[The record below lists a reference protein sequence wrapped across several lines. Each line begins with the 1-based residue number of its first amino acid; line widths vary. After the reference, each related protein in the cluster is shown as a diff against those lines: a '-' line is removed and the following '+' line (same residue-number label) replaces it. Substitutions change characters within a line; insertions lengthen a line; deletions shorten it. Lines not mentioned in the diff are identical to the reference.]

1 MSTVVKISLL
11 CACAGIVALAV
22 PVPLLDVPQ
31 LFETSDLVVV
41 AEVKAV
47 SPGDRET
54 LEIPGGTLKARA
66 MIADFGVLRVIK
78 GHAETRVLSVTYHFP
93 DLPMGYASIVV
104 GDVGVFFLRSS
115 KKQYGFTSVHYPYL
129 VASRICESL
138 GAVPTLRAI
147 VSELQ
152 CAFNEEGGTTVRRL
166 AVVDALVRIPT
177 EDSTVAL
184 KSASLSPEP
193 AIRWRAIAAL
203 LGRNDITELDAAV
216 AVLSD
221 PSVATFEGV
230 SHNLAYVIGSG
241 VRNPEAIPALRRLLH
256 SRDVVARR
264 AAAEALRGMK
274 SENAIGGL
282 SEALNNSDSRVR
294 YFGVIGLAEIT
305 GDDQWAPSIDYFI
318 QNEAAFL
325 THWREWARARE

>member
-1 MSTVVKISLL
+1 MLRQSRL
-11 CACAGIVALAV
+11 
-22 PVPLLDVPQ
+22 
-31 LFETSDLVVV
+31 ETWR
-41 AEVKAV
+41 
-47 SPGDRET
+47 PWN
-54 LEIPGGTLKARA
+54 PGGTLKART
-66 MIADFGVLRVIK
+66 MIANFGVVRVIK
-78 GHAETRVLSVTYHFP
+78 GHAEKVLSVTYHVP
-93 DLPMGYASIVV
+93 ELPMSYTGIAV

-115 KKQYGFTSVHYPYL
+115 KKQYGFTSVYYPYL
-129 VASRICESL
+129 VASRICESS
-138 GAVPTLRAI
+138 GAVPPLRAI

-152 CAFNEEGGTTVRRL
+152 CVFDEEGGTTVRRL
-166 AVVDALVRIPT
+166 AVVDALDRIPT

-203 LGRNDITELDAAV
+203 LGRNDITGLDAAA
-216 AVLSD
+216 AVLTD
-221 PSVATFEGV
+221 PSEAAFKDVR
-230 SHNLAYVIGSG
+230 HNLAYVIASG

-256 SRDVVARR
+256 SREVVARR
-264 AAAEALRGMK
+264 SAAEALRGMK
-274 SENAIGGL
+274 SEKAIDGL
-282 SEALNNSDSRVR
+282 IETLTDSDTHVR